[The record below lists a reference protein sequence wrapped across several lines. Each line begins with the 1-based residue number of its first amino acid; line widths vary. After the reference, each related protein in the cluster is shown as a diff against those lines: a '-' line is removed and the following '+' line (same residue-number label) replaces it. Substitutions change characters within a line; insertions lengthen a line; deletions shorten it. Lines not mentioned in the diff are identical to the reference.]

1 MFKFYNVLRNKGG
14 RNNQGVTTVRH
25 KGHRFNPK
33 VSVNYFNFR
42 QFNYSSFSKHFS
54 GSLATSFVSYNGND
68 SFSFLFSKFAKKPLQ
83 LFQFLPG
90 SFVCN
95 IESYPGSGS
104 KYVRA
109 PYSRAIVIRRLGTN
123 SVVKMPSGEIRKFKA
138 ICFGYQTLNDSF
150 YSFKA
155 PLRKAGASRKLG
167 IRPHVRG
174 CAINPVDHP
183 HGGRTGESRP
193 SVSPWAKLTKG
204 YRTRLVSKNKKIV
217 VLSVQELKNKK
228 QNKKRS

>member
-1 MFKFYNVLRNKGG
+1 MFKFYNILRNKGG

-25 KGHRFNPK
+25 KGQRLESK

-42 QFNYSSFSKHFS
+42 DFTYSGFSKYSS
-54 GSLATSFVSYNGND
+54 GALATSFVNYQHNTFN
-68 SFSFLFSKFAKKPLQ
+68 FLFSKFSTKPLQ

-104 KYVRA
+104 RYVRA
-109 PYSRAIVIRRLGTN
+109 PYSRAMIIRRLGTN
-123 SVVKMPSGEIRKFKA
+123 SVVKIPSGEIRKFKA
-138 ICFGYQTLNDSF
+138 VCFGYHSPNDSF
-150 YSFKA
+150 FAYKV
-155 PLRKAGASRKLG
+155 PLQKAGASRKLG

-174 CAINPVDHP
+174 CAMNPVDHP

-204 YRTRLVSKNKKIV
+204 YRTRLTKKNKKIV
-217 VLSVQELKNKK
+217 VVSVQELKNKK
-228 QNKKRS
+228 QNKKRN

>member
-1 MFKFYNVLRNKGG
+1 MFKFYTILRNKGG

-25 KGHRFNPK
+25 KGYRTNPK

-42 QFNYSSFSKHFS
+42 QFSFSSFAKNKP
-54 GSLATSFVSYNGND
+54 GSLATSFVSYKKNIFN
-68 SFSFLFSKFAKKPLQ
+68 FIFSKSTTRPLQ
-83 LFQFLPG
+83 LFQFSPG

-104 KYVRA
+104 CYVRA
-109 PYSRAIVIRRLGTN
+109 PYSRAIIIRRLGTN
-123 SVVKMPSGEIRKFKA
+123 SVVKIPSGEIRKFKA
-138 ICFGYQTLNDSF
+138 ICFGYQSLNDSF
-150 YSFKA
+150 FSFKR
-155 PLRKAGASRKLG
+155 PLLKAGASRNLG

-204 YRTRLVSKNKKIV
+204 YRTRLVKKNKKIV

-228 QNKKRS
+228 QNKKRN

>member
-1 MFKFYNVLRNKGG
+1 MFRFYNILRNKGG
-14 RNNQGVTTVRH
+14 RNNQGTTTVRH
-25 KGHRFNPK
+25 KGQRLNPK
-33 VSVNYFNFR
+33 ISVNYFNFR
-42 QFNYSSFSKHFS
+42 QFAYSNFSKLNS
-54 GSLATSFVSYNGND
+54 GNLATSFVSYQSNTFN
-68 SFSFLFSKFAKKPLQ
+68 FLFSKFTTKPIQ

-104 KYVRA
+104 RYVRA

-138 ICFGYQTLNDSF
+138 ICFAYKSLNDSF
-150 YSFKA
+150 FAYKSD
-155 PLRKAGASRKLG
+155 LGKAGASRRLG

-174 CAINPVDHP
+174 CAMNPVDHP

-204 YRTRLVSKNKKIV
+204 YRTRLTEKDKKV
-217 VLSVQELKNKK
+217 VILSVQELKNKK
-228 QNKKRS
+228 QNKKRN

>member
-1 MFKFYNVLRNKGG
+1 MFRFYNILRSKAG

-25 KGHRFNPK
+25 RGQRLNPK

-42 QFNYSSFSKHFS
+42 QFTYSSFRKFTT
-54 GSLATSFVSYNGND
+54 GGLATSFVSYKNN
-68 SFSFLFSKFAKKPLQ
+68 SFNFLFSKFSSKPSQ

-90 SFVCN
+90 SFVSN

-104 KYVRA
+104 RYVRA
-109 PYSRAIVIRRLGTN
+109 PYSRAMVIRRLGTN
-123 SVVKMPSGEIRKFKA
+123 SVIKIPSGEIRKFKTIYFA
-138 ICFGYQTLNDSF
+138 YRSLNDSF
-150 YSFKA
+150 FAYKS
-155 PLRKAGASRKLG
+155 PLGKAGASRKLG

-204 YRTRLVSKNKKIV
+204 YRTRLVPKNKKIV

-228 QNKKRS
+228 QNKKKR